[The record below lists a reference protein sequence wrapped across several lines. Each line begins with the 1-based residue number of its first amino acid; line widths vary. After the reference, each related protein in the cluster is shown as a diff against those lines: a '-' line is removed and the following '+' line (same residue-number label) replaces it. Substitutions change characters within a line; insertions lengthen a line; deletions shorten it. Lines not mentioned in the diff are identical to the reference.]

1 MDQIHRILSRRVMMK
16 IILSLLSSVLILT
29 GSVHAACSFSNS
41 VSLKSLTAGFQA
53 WKSVTGAMAECG
65 NLEAELDQ
73 DFRLKQPDAF
83 AANPSL
89 YQIGGVANSTM
100 VPLLDAGTIRP
111 LDGLVAKYGKHLK
124 PQQLIKIDGK
134 IMAVAMMVNA
144 QHLMYRED
152 IFNNLGLAIPSTYGE
167 LISAAEKIQ
176 QAGTVDYP
184 LGGTYKAGWN
194 LAEEFVNMYLGY
206 GGEFFGNGNEPAINN
221 LDGVLTLETMKELT
235 RFMDPEYLVS
245 DSTYVQKQ
253 FQQGKIAMANL
264 WASRAG
270 AMDDAKESQV
280 VGKVQF
286 ASAPAPT
293 MGNRPASTL
302 WWDGIV
308 IAKNISDTEA
318 DAAFRVAMEG
328 LDRQMV
334 QAHNEDAIWL
344 IEGYSAGKAAKGA
357 SETASNGAV
366 PYPASKK
373 MGLMHTALGNGIADF
388 LTGKKDARKA
398 LADIESAYRTAAKEA
413 GLMN

>member
-373 MGLMHTALGNGIADF
+373 MGLMHTALGKGIADF